1 MTTRGE
7 GSGFVVGRQYEN
19 RQGRFTVLA
28 TGRIEGRWSLQ
39 VEYQDGTQAWLDAEI
54 QERIVSNLRR
64 EREAEARRRTSAR
77 APIVR
82 VPSLPRPPQP
92 APRPRLTGVERRLDR
107 LNRLDLFMQGEGWP
121 REVRGRVL
129 GLVETGYLRLITG
142 PFGGFGLALGEE
154 PAASAA
160 VAAAQQS
167 WLLDPWRGR
176 SPPMFRALLDLLPMP
191 PDEGP
196 PLPRRLERRWAQGGM
211 RLRYGK

>member
-1 MTTRGE
+1 MPDTT
-7 GSGFVVGRQYEN
+7 FVVGRQYEN

-28 TGRIEGRWSLQ
+28 IRGNTLEARYG
-39 VEYQDGTQAWLDAEI
+39 DGTTARLDAQI
-54 QERIVSNLRR
+54 QDRIVSNLAR
-64 EREAEARRRTSAR
+64 EREAQAEASRRATAR
-77 APIVR
+77 APMFR
-82 VPSLPRPPQP
+82 LPPAPKPPRPT
-92 APRPRLTGVERRLDR
+92 PRPRLTGEERRRDR
-107 LNRLDLFMQGEGWP
+107 LNRLDVFMQGEGWP
-121 REVRGRVL
+121 QEVRARVL

-176 SPPMFRALLDLLPMP
+176 SPPMFRALLDLAPMP

-196 PLPRRLERRWAQGGM
+196 PLPRRFERRWAGGGM
-211 RLRYGK
+211 RLRFGE